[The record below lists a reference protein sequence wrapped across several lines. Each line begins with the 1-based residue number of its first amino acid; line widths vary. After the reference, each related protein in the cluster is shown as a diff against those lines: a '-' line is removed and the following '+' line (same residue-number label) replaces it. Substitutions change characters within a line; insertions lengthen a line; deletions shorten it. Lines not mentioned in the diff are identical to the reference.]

1 MPFKTETHKLAQ
13 PRSLDLLFLDAGDS
27 MMTIS
32 RSAFGYALV
41 AALLGG
47 VLSIAAL
54 IIVISQSG
62 YGEPSTACTVLVYL
76 AYWPVLLVGW
86 SAHELFVSFW
96 VILMNVVAWGL
107 AGLLVGMIRQALGR
121 RNKQT
126 NRL

>member
-1 MPFKTETHKLAQ
+1 MPFKNETHELAQ
-13 PRSLDLLFLDAGDS
+13 PRSLDLLFLETGDS
-27 MMTIS
+27 MTKTS
-32 RSAFGYALV
+32 RSAFGYALL

-47 VLSIAAL
+47 ILSIAAL

-62 YGEPSTACTVLVYL
+62 YGQPSTVCIVLVYL

-107 AGLLVGMIRQALGR
+107 AGLLVGMIRQVLGR

-126 NRL
+126 NRP

>member
-1 MPFKTETHKLAQ
+1 MT
-13 PRSLDLLFLDAGDS
+13 
-27 MMTIS
+27 TIS
-32 RSAFGYALV
+32 RSAFGCAIV

-47 VLSIAAL
+47 VLSIAAP

-62 YGEPSTACTVLVYL
+62 YGEPSTVCTVLVYL

-96 VILMNVVAWGL
+96 VIPMNVVFWGL
-107 AGLLVGMIRQALGR
+107 AGLLLGVIGQALSR